1 MDRDQKLQ
9 KHLILICVCLIPIPC
24 RFAIDWQLNKN
35 KTWQK
40 TNLPLNIQA
49 TMDI

>member
-9 KHLILICVCLIPIPC
+9 EHLILICVCLILIPR
-24 RFAIDWQLNKN
+24 RFAIDWQINKN

-40 TNLPLNIQA
+40 TNPPLNTPA
-49 TMDI
+49 TTDI